1 MEKTSKWNIVR
12 GVLFIVT
19 AAILTGCGGDQPMP
33 PPVALTSTPLPPP
46 PTEAPTSTVAP
57 VPTEAPTSTPTPV
70 PTDTPPA
77 TATAVPVSV
86 PAPSP
91 TYTSQ
96 PGPTEA
102 AERLT
107 ADQAEAA
114 DQIYREKTCVACH
127 GVNYEGGLGSI
138 LVGLPTDYFQ
148 AVTRS
153 GEPEAGM
160 PAFDQNAI
168 SDDDLSTLAKYLS
181 SLTLQNIDVELPPVV
196 VGHLSQARDALQEG
210 GDKAAVQTYLDKA
223 QEAGADAPPGVQATL
238 KGLAGGLE
246 GADWMEVTEARLEV
260 LLER

>member
-1 MEKTSKWNIVR
+1 MWNIVR
-12 GVLFIVT
+12 VVFLVVT
-19 AAILTGCGGDQPMP
+19 VAILTGCGSDQPMP

-46 PTEAPTSTVAP
+46 PTEAPTSTLVP

-77 TATAVPVSV
+77 TSTAAPVSV

-91 TYTSQ
+91 TYTPQ
-96 PGPTEA
+96 PAA
-102 AERLT
+102 AEAEEALT
-107 ADQAEAA
+107 ADLAVAA
-114 DQIYREKTCVACH
+114 NQIYRQKNCVACH
-127 GVNYEGGLGSI
+127 GANYEGGLGSI

-181 SLTLQNIDVELPPVV
+181 SLTLQDIDVELSPVV
-196 VGHLSQARDALQEG
+196 VGHLSQAWDALQA
-210 GDKAAVQTYLDKA
+210 GDKATVQTYLDKA

-238 KGLAGGLE
+238 KGLVGGLE
-246 GADWMEVTEARLEV
+246 AADWMESLEV
-260 LLER
+260 HLGVLLRR